1 MPWSIVADV
10 IVGALLV
17 TTLIYVHRLSGR
29 LATIRAG
36 RAEFEKLVADLAK
49 STDQAASHL
58 HQFKMT
64 AEITGGDLQA
74 RVERTQKLAGEFG
87 KISEDLK
94 ALTERA
100 EGAANRLEAAIART
114 RPTVAATNAAPT
126 PSPIS
131 VSAPRVEDLV
141 EDDDNRS
148 VANLSALSGLR

>member
-1 MPWSIVADV
+1 MSWSIVADV
-10 IVGALLV
+10 IVGGLLIA
-17 TTLIYVHRLSGR
+17 TLVYVHRLSGR
-29 LATIRAG
+29 LATIRSG

-87 KISEDLK
+87 KIGEDLK
-94 ALTERA
+94 TLTERA
-100 EGAANRLEAAIART
+100 ETAANRLEAAIART
-114 RPTVAATNAAPT
+114 RPTVAATNAPAPT
-126 PSPIS
+126 PTST
-131 VSAPRVEDLV
+131 SAPRVEDLV

-148 VANLSALSGLR
+148 VAKLSALSGLR

>member
-10 IVGALLV
+10 IVAGLLI

-36 RAEFEKLVADLAK
+36 RAEFEKLVADLSK
-49 STDQAASHL
+49 STDQAANHL
-58 HQFKMT
+58 HQFKLT

-87 KISEDLK
+87 KIGDDLK
-94 ALTERA
+94 ILTERA
-100 EGAANRLEAAIART
+100 ESAANRLEAAIART
-114 RPTVAATNAAPT
+114 RPTVAAANPAPT
-126 PSPIS
+126 PAPTP
-131 VSAPRVEDLV
+131 APRVDDLV
-141 EDDDNRS
+141 EDDDNRG